1 MLATM
6 ADPAPSP
13 GAAATL
19 HFATYFDSR
28 YLAQG
33 LALHQSLETHSPG
46 FVLWVLC
53 LDDETH
59 RVLGKLGLANVR
71 LVKLEDL
78 ESADPELL
86 GVKAGRL
93 TYEYYWTC
101 GPAFL
106 RYLLELDSS
115 IGILAY
121 VDADIFF
128 FADTAVLLDEL
139 GEGDILLHEHH
150 EVVEPD
156 DKLTTRCR
164 FNVGVVL
171 FRRTPD
177 AIACIQRWR
186 EQCIE
191 WCFDRYENGR
201 FGDQAYLDD
210 WPASFKGVVV
220 AQHEGI
226 GMAPWRVGGVQLE
239 RTGNV
244 VRVEGWPLVFFHFS
258 KMRRLTRF
266 LYQLHDW
273 RFHRYPMD
281 RVLRHDIYAP
291 YARALYSAERRIR
304 QAGRRLQLSRLKIS
318 PQLAAARK
326 KRARAGQLPLLRR
339 WQRFMFVMGRF
350 TL

>member
-1 MLATM
+1 MLAIM

-93 TYEYYWTC
+93 FYEYYWTC

-106 RYLLELDSS
+106 RYLLELDAS
-115 IGILAY
+115 IEILAY

-128 FADTAVLLDEL
+128 FANATALLDEL
-139 GEGDILLHEHH
+139 GDGDILLHEHRS
-150 EVVEPD
+150 VREPD
-156 DKLTTRCR
+156 DQRVVTR
-164 FNVGVVL
+164 FNVGVML
-171 FRRTPD
+171 FRRTAD
-177 AIACIQRWR
+177 AIACIRRWR

-210 WPASFKGVVV
+210 WPALFNGVVV

-226 GMAPWRVGGVQLE
+226 GMAPWRVGSVRLEHTGGMVTVQ
-239 RTGNV
+239 
-244 VRVEGWPLVFFHFS
+244 GWPLVFFHFS
-258 KMRRLTRF
+258 KMRRIARF
-266 LYQLHDW
+266 LYHLHDW
-273 RFHRYPMD
+273 RFHRY
-281 RVLRHDIYAP
+281 RVDGALRHGIYAP

-304 QAGRRLQLSRLKIS
+304 QVGGRIQSSRPKVNRR
-318 PQLAAARK
+318 LAAARK
-326 KRARAGQLPLLRR
+326 QLARAGNLPFHRR
-339 WQRFMFVMGRF
+339 WQRFMFVIGRF